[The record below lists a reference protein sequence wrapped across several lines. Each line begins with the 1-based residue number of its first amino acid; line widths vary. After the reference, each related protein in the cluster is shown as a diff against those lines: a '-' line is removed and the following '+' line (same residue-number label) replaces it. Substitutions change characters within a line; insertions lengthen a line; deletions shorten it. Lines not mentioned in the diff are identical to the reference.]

1 MIKKKKSFTLIE
13 LLVVIAII
21 AILAAMLMPAL
32 QQARDTAKGSTC
44 ASNMK
49 QLGVA
54 ESLYQADFI
63 WMVPTRAGKS
73 DLTWHRNQV
82 FQRYTGMGNP
92 SGDTNYWKESF
103 LCPTAWR
110 YASSANA
117 AAKKL
122 SYVTASYG
130 RVVRPSE
137 DTGKDLLI
145 GHFKKGP
152 QKPAAFVLIT
162 EATSWANKAMY
173 EVDLRRI
180 PNWLKF
186 QSAGFENSSLV
197 SKNKPAVDMVSRFP
211 HKSAM
216 NGLYFDGHVGSR
228 NMNNGGLYKEWV
240 DDDVQ

>member
-1 MIKKKKSFTLIE
+1 MTKKKKSFTLIE

-54 ESLYQADFI
+54 EALYQADFI

-73 DLTWHRNQV
+73 DLNWHRNQV

-92 SGDTNYWKESF
+92 AKDTNYWKASF

-110 YASSANA
+110 YAATDNA

-122 SYVTASYG
+122 SFVTASYG

-137 DTGKDLLI
+137 DTSKDMLV

-152 QKPAAFVLIT
+152 KKPAAFVVT
-162 EATSWANKAMY
+162 VEATGWAHKAMY
-173 EVDLRRI
+173 EGDARRVSY
-180 PNWLKF
+180 WLKYLA
-186 QSAGFENSSLV
+186 SGLENTSLV
-197 SKNKPAVDMVSRFP
+197 AKEKPSVTHASRFP

>member
-54 ESLYQADFI
+54 EALYQADFI
-63 WMVPTRAGKS
+63 WMVPSRAGKS
-73 DLTWHRNQV
+73 DLTWHRNQM

-92 SGDTNYWKESF
+92 AKDTNYWKASF

-110 YASSANA
+110 YAATDNA

-137 DTGKDLLI
+137 DTSTTLLV

-152 QKPAAFVLIT
+152 KKPAAFVVT
-162 EATSWANKAMY
+162 VEATGWAHKAMY
-173 EVDLRRI
+173 EGDARRVSY
-180 PNWLKF
+180 WLKYL
-186 QSAGFENSSLV
+186 ALGLENTSLV
-197 SKNKPAVDMVSRFP
+197 AKEKPSVTHASRFP
-211 HKSAM
+211 HKNTM